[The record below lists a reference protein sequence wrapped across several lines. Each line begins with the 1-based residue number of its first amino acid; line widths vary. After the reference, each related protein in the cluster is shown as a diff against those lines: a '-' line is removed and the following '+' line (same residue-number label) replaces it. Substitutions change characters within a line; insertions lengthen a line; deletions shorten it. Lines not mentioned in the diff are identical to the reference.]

1 MAILAPINAPIKRE
15 IPKYILNGKLE
26 TPLLLNPAD
35 ADNVDINMATLLV
48 PFATAAGKPRN
59 INRGNVN
66 KEPPPAIVFIKPAI
80 NPARINKGY
89 SHINSFINNMF
100 QS

>member
-1 MAILAPINAPIKRE
+1 MAILAPIKAPSRPE
-15 IPKYILNGKLE
+15 IPKYILKGKLE

-35 ADNVDINMATLLV
+35 ADNVDINMATLFV
-48 PFATAAGKPRN
+48 PLATAAGKPRN
-59 INRGNVN
+59 INNGKVN

-80 NPARINKGY
+80 NPARISKGY
-89 SHINSFINNMF
+89 CHINSFINNMY